1 MYAHGV
7 VTRRQRHISIAVIL
21 WAAAILPAGCGRN
34 LLRARSSDAGQA
46 GGSIAHDAAPGRDVA
61 TQARDAAVPDA
72 AQDWAAQDAPLGM
85 DIVGGRDSAAGADAC
100 VPLTCRNPSCD
111 PYCGT
116 IGDGCGGTLACGDDC
131 PAGWICSENICR
143 GAPAIC
149 TGLSCTTLYNYSYCG
164 RIGDGCGRALDCGD
178 CPTPGWQCV
187 DFLCVGSRDACTP
200 IPSCDSSSGERY
212 CGLIGDGCG
221 GALECG
227 DCPTG
232 WTCVNSIC
240 ADTSGGCRKVSC
252 APPGGGRYCGVIGD
266 GCGSLQDCGGTCP
279 DGGTCGQTRANVCGD
294 STMPDPPPL
303 PPPSSPPRPPPA
315 PRVTPPPPPPPA
327 R

>member
-1 MYAHGV
+1 MYDRGV
-7 VTRRQRHISIAVIL
+7 VSSCQRHISIAVIL
-21 WAAAILPAGCGRN
+21 WAAAILSAGCGRVS
-34 LLRARSSDAGQA
+34 LRARSSDAGQA
-46 GGSIAHDAAPGRDVA
+46 GGSIAHDAALGRDVA
-61 TQARDAAVPDA
+61 TQTPDATVPDA
-72 AQDWAAQDAPLGM
+72 GQDWATQDAPLGT
-85 DIVGGRDSAAGADAC
+85 DVAGGRDSAAGADAC
-100 VPLTCRNPSCD
+100 VPLTCRDPKCD

-131 PAGWICSENICR
+131 PPGWTCEEGICR
-143 GAPAIC
+143 PAPAIC
-149 TGLSCTTLYNYSYCG
+149 MGISCSTASYSYCG
-164 RIGDGCGRALDCGD
+164 RIGDGCGRALDCGS
-178 CPTPGWQCV
+178 CLTPGWQCV
-187 DFLCVGSRDACTP
+187 DFLCVGSRDACMP
-200 IPSCDSSSGERY
+200 IPSCDSWSAERY

-221 GALECG
+221 DVLECG
-227 DCPTG
+227 DCPAG

-252 APPGGGRYCGVIGD
+252 SPPGGGHYCGVIGD

-315 PRVTPPPPPPPA
+315 PCLTPPPPPPA
-327 R
+327 Q